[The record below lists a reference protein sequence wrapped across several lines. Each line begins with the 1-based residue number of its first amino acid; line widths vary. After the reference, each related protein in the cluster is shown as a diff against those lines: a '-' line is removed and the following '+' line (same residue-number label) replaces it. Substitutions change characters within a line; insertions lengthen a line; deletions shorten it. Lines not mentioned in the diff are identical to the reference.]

1 MVDSSAGIVRSR
13 YLDSATYK
21 CEGDVV
27 HYWMGT
33 KKTLLTTRDHPQ
45 SGIEI
50 SGEYNLTR
58 ATQNFELMVKNA
70 KKRTNSSEAKKED
83 DKFLLERYLWL
94 KVKYDSIQQNSYLY
108 KSYPRSIPNLSQSLT
123 NYDVIGSMGGNVVL
137 ECLKDWRPKEHSK
150 WLYFFQPWKTKILF
164 NTTNNYSHKL
174 LRQ

>member
-1 MVDSSAGIVRSR
+1 
-13 YLDSATYK
+13 
-21 CEGDVV
+21 
-27 HYWMGT
+27 MGT

-70 KKRTNSSEAKKED
+70 KKRTNSSEAKKGD
-83 DKFLLERYLWL
+83 DKFLLERYLWP
-94 KVKYDSIQQNSYLY
+94 KVKYDSIQQNSYLC
-108 KSYPRSIPNLSQSLT
+108 KSYPRRIPNLSQSLT
-123 NYDVIGSMGGNVVL
+123 NCDVIGGMGGNVVPK
-137 ECLKDWRPKEHSK
+137 CLKDWRPKEHSD

-164 NTTNNYSHKL
+164 NTTKYYSHKL